1 MNILEKKIKNIFEK
15 LFGGYEPENKI
26 DIEVDEQ
33 LRLYLHELL
42 EHEYPKTALYSKDVS
57 VMLWLPEM
65 NGVNVT
71 MFYDAFLKKYD
82 TPNGYVFL
90 VTSKDNIDCLS
101 VLNIDAQSS
110 GFRFVKKICGD
121 KKDMLIMQVCPANVK
136 QELNIP
142 DDYEQGFVWGNNRPG
157 KSIPSHGVDC
167 SKYKNNYILNFSVSG
182 EFNLNVFYL
191 PLSGDGLVHLYAN
204 SFECK

>member
-33 LRLYLHELL
+33 LRLYINELL
-42 EHEYPKTALYSKDVS
+42 EHEFPKTALYSKDVS

-71 MFYDAFLKKYD
+71 MFYDAFLKKHD

-90 VTSKDNIDCLS
+90 VTSKDDIDCLS

-121 KKDMLIMQVCPANVK
+121 KKDMLIMQVCPADVK
-136 QELNIP
+136 QKLNIP